1 MAYQQSGTL
10 PAGLQ
15 DALRGATNAAKAQVR
30 SKYAQMG
37 LAGSTMESQALG
49 QIDQTSASQTAQIAM
64 QLFQQGVGLDQIA
77 SQIYSNLLRVEMQQD
92 TNLQNAVSS
101 FARGISG
108 GFSKAA

>member
-1 MAYQQSGTL
+1 
-10 PAGLQ
+10 
-15 DALRGATNAAKAQVR
+15 
-30 SKYAQMG
+30 
-37 LAGSTMESQALG
+37 MESQALG
-49 QIDQTSASQTAQIAM
+49 QIDQTSAS
-64 QLFQQGVGLDQIA
+64 QQGVGLDQIA